1 MIEPGFY
8 IASAGKHPFPKEC
21 DVEISGTLGLVY
33 EYQNEFMYSLVSD
46 NTKSPTGVQ
55 LRVFAVA
62 VSETST

>member
-8 IASAGKHPFPKEC
+8 IAPAEKHPFPEER
-21 DVEISGTLGLVY
+21 DVEISGALGIVY
-33 EYQNEFMYSLVSD
+33 EYQNESMHSLVSD

-62 VSETST
+62 MSESST